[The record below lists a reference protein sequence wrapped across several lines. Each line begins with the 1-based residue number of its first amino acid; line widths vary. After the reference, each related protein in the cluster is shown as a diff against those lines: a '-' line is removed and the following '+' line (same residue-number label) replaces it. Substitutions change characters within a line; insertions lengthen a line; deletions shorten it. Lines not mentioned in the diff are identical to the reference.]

1 MQTLDEIIKKHD
13 LLDNALDELF
23 LKYKFNDILE
33 LKKGVRGNYENNKN
47 KFLETNNVNC
57 FNYLNYFQI
66 YINVLNNE
74 KDFVLFSIKDNN
86 IETNIDN
93 KGINNYIVSQN
104 GYRWVK
110 IISRNIEVVNNSI
123 DPDYYGDYCIIDE
136 IEKCANDVANI
147 QYLPFGE
154 KPELYIIFHVL
165 PSDEVCESIQNLQAS
180 INIIIK
186 CGDDVLRPFPNY
198 DKMYYNFID
207 TINVDVNVI
216 ITICSELSNLDKN
229 SIVPLE
235 IIKRCITGNVTTLE
249 EVIDNKNFI
258 MEQLKKYK
266 RRIICQSAY
275 DKLME
280 FSGGVVK
287 FCPKEVE
294 RIKTIVSDLDID
306 VVPDQTTPRIQKM
319 KHPNKLANNVFG
331 TGDYNRAITIT
342 AYGSYINY
350 AKQNRMHIVAVL
362 CKSVEFSEKFL
373 ESGKIN
379 R

>member
-1 MQTLDEIIKKHD
+1 MQTLDEIIKRHD
-13 LLDNALDELF
+13 LLDKALDELF
-23 LKYKFNDILE
+23 EKYKFNDILE
-33 LKKGVRGNYENNKN
+33 IKKAVRGNYENNKH
-47 KFLETNNVNC
+47 KFLETKNANC

-66 YINVLNNE
+66 YINVLNNDR
-74 KDFVLFSIKDNN
+74 DFVLFSIKDNN
-86 IETNIDN
+86 LEPNIN

-104 GYRWVK
+104 GYRWIK

-136 IEKCANDVANI
+136 IEKFVNDVESM

-165 PSDEVCESIQNLQAS
+165 PNDEVCESMRILQLQS
-180 INIIIK
+180 RINIVIK
-186 CGDDVLRPFPNY
+186 CGDDISRPFPNY
-198 DKMYYNFID
+198 DNIYNNSID
-207 TINVDVNVI
+207 TINIDVNVI

-229 SIVPLE
+229 AIVPFE
-235 IIKRCITGNVTTLE
+235 IIKRCITGDVTTLE
-249 EVIDNKNFI
+249 EVIENKNFI

-306 VVPDQTTPRIQKM
+306 VVPDQITPRIQKM
-319 KHPNKLANNVFG
+319 KHPNKLANSVFG
-331 TGDYNRAITIT
+331 TGDYYHAITIS
-342 AYGSYINY
+342 AYGSYINH

-373 ESGKIN
+373 EKI
-379 R
+379 